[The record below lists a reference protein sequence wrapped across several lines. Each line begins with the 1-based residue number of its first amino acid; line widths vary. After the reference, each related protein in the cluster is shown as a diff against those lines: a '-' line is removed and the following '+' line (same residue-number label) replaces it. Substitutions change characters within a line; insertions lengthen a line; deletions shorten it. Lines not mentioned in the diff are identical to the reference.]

1 MFTADGGGAYELRV
15 HNIGKGPTTELV
27 TVTDPLPTGLKLE
40 SAVGSGWDCRTSTW
54 TQVLCTRG
62 DVLAS
67 GASYP
72 VIVLAV
78 SIHSGVVVPIHNV
91 ATVSTADD
99 ADPSDDS
106 GSDTVRSLS
115 RPAPAPALSCGGIAI
130 ALLVLLLVAA
140 TRLRRTASRPPS

>member
-15 HNIGKGPTTELV
+15 HNIGKGPTTQLV
-27 TVTDPLPTGLKLE
+27 TVTDPLPTGLELE
-40 SAVGSGWDCRTSTW
+40 SAVGSGWNCASSST
-54 TQVLCTRG
+54 QMVCTRSDG
-62 DVLAS
+62 LAS

-72 VIVLAV
+72 AIVLAV
-78 SIHSGVVVPIHNV
+78 SIHSGVAVPIHNV
-91 ATVSTADD
+91 AMVSTPDD
-99 ADPSDDS
+99 ADPSNDS